1 MRIYFSGIGGS
12 AIGPLAR
19 IAKDTGHEVLGSDE
33 KQTLETKELEKIGIK
48 IYYNQ
53 DGESLKDEFEKQ
65 KIDCFIRSKA
75 ISNKN
80 PEFKMAKRLKIKTAK
95 RDYLLS
101 KIIKLSKQKLI
112 AVAGTHGKT
121 TTTSMLIWAFK
132 ELGIKVSYSV
142 GTTLKFAPSGVF
154 EKDAEYF
161 IYECDEYDKNF
172 LHFHPHKS
180 LITTIDYDHSDTYP
194 SITEYKD
201 AFSMFIN
208 QSKQTFIYREDFS
221 YLKENR
227 EIEIHDTIVSLL
239 DRTDESIKNI
249 GLLGKVYRQNALLV
263 FALIK
268 NILPN
273 VKDANLLKIINSYP
287 GSNRRFEKITDNIYS
302 DYAHHP
308 AEIKATIEIA
318 KELNKPINVVYQP
331 FQNLRQYDI
340 KQEYAHCFDGI
351 NNLFWLDTYLARE
364 SKRKKIIEKEDLAK
378 EVKTK
383 LNLKTAELDNNLAEE
398 ILNLA
403 KTETVVLIG
412 AGSIDNWARENFI
425 KEPPKI
431 LKLLKSKY

>member
-1 MRIYFSGIGGS
+1 M
-12 AIGPLAR
+12 
-19 IAKDTGHEVLGSDE
+19 
-33 KQTLETKELEKIGIK
+33 
-48 IYYNQ
+48 
-53 DGESLKDEFEKQ
+53 
-65 KIDCFIRSKA
+65 
-75 ISNKN
+75 
-80 PEFKMAKRLKIKTAK
+80 
-95 RDYLLS
+95 
-101 KIIKLSKQKLI
+101 
-112 AVAGTHGKT
+112 
-121 TTTSMLIWAFK
+121 
-132 ELGIKVSYSV
+132 
-142 GTTLKFAPSGVF
+142 
-154 EKDAEYF
+154 
-161 IYECDEYDKNF
+161 
-172 LHFHPHKS
+172 
-180 LITTIDYDHSDTYP
+180 
-194 SITEYKD
+194 
-201 AFSMFIN
+201 
-208 QSKQTFIYREDFS
+208 
-221 YLKENR
+221 
-227 EIEIHDTIVSLL
+227 
-239 DRTDESIKNI
+239 
-249 GLLGKVYRQNALLV
+249 
-263 FALIK
+263 IK

-287 GSNRRFEKITDNIYS
+287 GSNRRFEKIADNIYS

-364 SKRKKIIEKEDLAK
+364 PKRKKIIEKEDLAK